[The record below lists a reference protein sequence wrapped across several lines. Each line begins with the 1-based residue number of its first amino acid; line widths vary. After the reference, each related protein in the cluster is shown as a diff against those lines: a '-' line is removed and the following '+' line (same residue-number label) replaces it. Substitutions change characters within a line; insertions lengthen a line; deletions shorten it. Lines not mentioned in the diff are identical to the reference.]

1 MAVKTKEE
9 LLNTIKGLE
18 NVDEDASIALIED
31 VSDTMDSF
39 SNSEDWKTKYEE
51 NDAAW
56 KKKYKDRFFNS
67 SASSKD
73 EEDEDEEPRT
83 YTFEALFKTN

>member
-9 LLNTIKGLE
+9 LLSAVQGLE
-18 NVDEDASIALIED
+18 NVDEDASLSLIED
-31 VSDTMDSF
+31 ITDTFDSF
-39 SNSEDWKTKYEE
+39 SNAEDWKTKYEE

-56 KKKYKDRFFNS
+56 KKKYRDRFFNS
-67 SASSKD
+67 ASESKD
-73 EEDEDEEPRT
+73 EEEYEEQKT